1 MKNLKLSV
9 FALFS
14 ILAITSCT
22 KDPVVVVPVNQ
33 EEVLTT
39 VIAVYTPIGGGPIV
53 TLSSRDLDGEGP
65 LPAIVNISGPFAA
78 SKTYNGD
85 VKVLNE
91 SVSPIEDKT
100 PEILAEALDHQ
111 FFYQK
116 TGTLPMFN
124 YTPMLTAPTNFDSNG
139 KPVGIKTTFVTTTAS
154 TGSLKIIL
162 RHEGNKSAAGV
173 ANGDITNATGATDIE
188 VTFTSLIVQ

>member
-9 FALFS
+9 VALFS
-14 ILAITSCT
+14 IFAVTSCT
-22 KDPVVVVPVNQ
+22 KDVEAINP

-39 VIAVYTPIGGGPIV
+39 VIAVYTPEGGGATV
-53 TLSSRDLDGEGP
+53 TLTSRDLDGEGP

-85 VKVLNE
+85 VRVLNE
-91 SVSPIEDKT
+91 SVSPVQDKT

-116 TGTLPMFN
+116 TGTLPVFI
-124 YTPMLTAPTNFDSNG
+124 YTPIAVAPTNFDSNG
-139 KPVGIKTTFVTTTAS
+139 RPVGIKTIFKTTTAA
-154 TGSLKIIL
+154 TGSLKITL
-162 RHEGNKSAAGV
+162 RHKGNKSAPGV

-188 VTFTSLIVQ
+188 VTFTGLTVQ